1 MLARKSHHILYQI
14 PSFLKGTAFAST
26 ANVQPKRL
34 AVILTGWATDNAS
47 LPILTAH
54 AL

>member
-1 MLARKSHHILYQI
+1 MLAKSHHILCRI
-14 PSFLKGTAFAST
+14 SFLNGTAFAST